1 MLLVL
6 KCHAAAWSLR
16 ASHLSKALAQLINV
30 YMKTLILISTLA
42 MIVGCSEDIT
52 TEYSTYAEA
61 KNDNLFERGWLPD
74 ILPKST
80 VNIEVTNRLD
90 QNTSVGGF
98 FIEKSAIELFLDKVE
113 QTENVN
119 EYRFIRDNNQWVF
132 TVNSDGRVTYRLD
145 ERR

>member
-1 MLLVL
+1 M
-6 KCHAAAWSLR
+6 R
-16 ASHLSKALAQLINV
+16 ASHLNWALAQLIDV

-90 QNTSVGGF
+90 QNTSVGEF

>member
-1 MLLVL
+1 
-6 KCHAAAWSLR
+6 
-16 ASHLSKALAQLINV
+16 
-30 YMKTLILISTLA
+30 MKTLILISTLA

-80 VNIEVTNRLD
+80 VNIEVTNRLE